1 MDNME
6 NKVDYTIYREEVE
19 RLADKQFTD
28 KEWEVLASE
37 IESFIDYAIW
47 QQMWEIVKELPD
59 LVEQDSKCDSGIS

>member
-6 NKVDYTIYREEVE
+6 NKVDYTVYREEVE
-19 RLADKQFTD
+19 RLAGKEFTD
-28 KEWEVLASE
+28 KEWEVLATE

-59 LVEQDSKCDSGIS
+59 LVEQDNKYDS

>member
-59 LVEQDSKCDSGIS
+59 LVEQDSKYDS